1 MEWANTPHAVNNWFK
16 LNWRKTQCYILTV
29 TLHVEK
35 SKGEINITTSCC
47 CWGCSSIHYMW
58 NMREKKYK
66 KVTSAYLSVRPW
78 LGGCYY
84 FVMYIYGAFVWKNNR
99 FLDWFL
105 FLFCGCMCAGC
116 LKLLSTL
123 AVSVLIEL
131 GFVCAFN
138 FKFSIFLPIHIKF
151 AHTQKSAKKRK

>member
-1 MEWANTPHAVNNWFK
+1 MLHTHSNFVCREIKGRNKYYNK
-16 LNWRKTQCYILTV
+16 LLLLGLQ
-29 TLHVEK
+29 LHSFHVK
-35 SKGEINITTSCC
+35 
-47 CWGCSSIHYMW
+47 YA
-58 NMREKKYK
+58 RKKYK
-66 KVTSAYLSVRPW
+66 TVTSAYLSVRPW

-123 AVSVLIEL
+123 AVSVWLSLALYALSIL
-131 GFVCAFN
+131 N
-138 FKFSIFLPIHIKF
+138 FQFFYQFISNLRTHKNQ
-151 AHTQKSAKKRK
+151 QKNENSTK

>member
-1 MEWANTPHAVNNWFK
+1 MLHTPSNFACREIKGRNKYYNKLLLLGLQLHSFHVKHA
-16 LNWRKTQCYILTV
+16 R
-29 TLHVEK
+29 
-35 SKGEINITTSCC
+35 
-47 CWGCSSIHYMW
+47 
-58 NMREKKYK
+58 KKYK
-66 KVTSAYLSVRPW
+66 TVTSAYLSVRSW

-123 AVSVLIEL
+123 AVSVWLSLALYALSIL
-131 GFVCAFN
+131 N
-138 FKFSIFLPIHIKF
+138 FQFFYQFISNLRTHKNQ
-151 AHTQKSAKKRK
+151 QKNENSTK